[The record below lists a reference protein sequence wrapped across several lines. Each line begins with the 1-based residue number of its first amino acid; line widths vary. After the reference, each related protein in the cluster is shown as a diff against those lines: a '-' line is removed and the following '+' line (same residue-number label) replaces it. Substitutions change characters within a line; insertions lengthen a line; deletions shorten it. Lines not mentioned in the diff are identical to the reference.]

1 VIDTFRNMAGR
12 ILDIGRSVGYNRI
25 HLLIQSG
32 IRGPASP
39 NKTYQCHA
47 YHRDI
52 ARLISAWRRNR
63 FIRHHKDR
71 SVSAKPRRIALR
83 NGNIYYPR
91 LLWPAHSQIE
101 PIPRGIIQVLR
112 EISAVKTKI
121 VCNKVFYIILMNFL
135 IKYGIRRFFDPSF
148 SPISQYH

>member
-1 VIDTFRNMAGR
+1 VIDTLRNMAGR
-12 ILDIGRSVGYNRI
+12 ILDIGRSVGHNRI

-32 IRGPASP
+32 IRCPASP
-39 NKTYQCHA
+39 NKTYQCHV
-47 YHRDI
+47 YHRDYI

-63 FIRHHKDR
+63 FIRYHRDR
-71 SVSAKPRRIALR
+71 SVSARPRRIFAFG

-91 LLWPAHSQIE
+91 LLWLAHPQIG
-101 PIPRGIIQVLR
+101 PMSRGIIQVLR

-135 IKYGIRRFFDPSF
+135 IK
-148 SPISQYH
+148 